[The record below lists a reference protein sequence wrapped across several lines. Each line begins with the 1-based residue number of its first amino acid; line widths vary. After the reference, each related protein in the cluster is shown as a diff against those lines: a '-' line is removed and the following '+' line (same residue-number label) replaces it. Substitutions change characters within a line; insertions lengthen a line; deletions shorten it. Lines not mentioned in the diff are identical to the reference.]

1 MIYKELEKRIDEDI
15 SVYIFY
21 LEIYKE
27 IGFDFFS
34 IGVRI
39 QLVVILFLKVRIQFV
54 SYFIYKSKV
63 ILIILS

>member
-39 QLVVILFLKVRIQFV
+39 
-54 SYFIYKSKV
+54 
-63 ILIILS
+63 